1 MREPACKVPVPPIVK
16 GGWRRCRLD
25 EQSEREFLEFVAA
38 RTHVLFRMAYALTGH
53 QQSAEDLLQSALA
66 TCALRWR
73 QINGHPE
80 PYVRKVMYHEQVSWW
95 RRRRRYTELS
105 MAQVPD
111 RMVAHDPSHDAALK
125 LTLHRALARLG
136 ARQRAVLVLRYLE
149 DLSEGEVARIMG
161 CSESTVGSQASR
173 ALARLRQLAP
183 ELRELLTAEEVTG

>member
-1 MREPACKVPVPPIVK
+1 
-16 GGWRRCRLD
+16 LD

-38 RTHVLFRMAYALTGH
+38 RTHALFRMAYALTGH
-53 QQSAEDLLQSALA
+53 QQAAEDLLQSALA

-73 QINGHPE
+73 QISDHPE

-95 RRRRRYTELS
+95 RRRRRYTEMS
-105 MAQVPD
+105 VAVVPEQPVE
-111 RMVAHDPSHDAALK
+111 RDPSHDTALK

-136 ARQRAVLVLRYLE
+136 PRQRAVLILRYLE
-149 DLSEGEVARIMG
+149 DLSESEVARIMG